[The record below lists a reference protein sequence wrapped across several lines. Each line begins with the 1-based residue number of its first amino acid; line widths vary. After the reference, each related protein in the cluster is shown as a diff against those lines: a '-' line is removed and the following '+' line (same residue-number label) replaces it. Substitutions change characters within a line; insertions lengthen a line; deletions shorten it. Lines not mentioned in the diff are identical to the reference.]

1 MAYTLG
7 DIGNAPGQVYDFLK
21 RKYVNLTTPDEEGD
35 YSSRKGRISRQ
46 QKLAEA
52 LSQMGAQE
60 EEVSTVGGITA
71 PVSGM
76 GALARGLTSFG
87 GAYLAS
93 KAAADEAAANKA
105 ARAEAI
111 EARKTFNQ
119 EPDLVMPGGS
129 ARLTPTPGS
138 NNAIPASPELPK
150 YILQDDE
157 AMAAGPQRSD
167 ATLRPFDIMPKEQDV
182 TFGNITTK
190 GGPRS
195 REDKARLLD
204 EYEMSDNPYLQKLS
218 ERLRSESKGEM
229 FEGSRWGNFR
239 LNPDGTV
246 ETVVAATKEG
256 DEVATSPFAKLI
268 NERDALLAGGAKP
281 DDPRVQAYNAKIQ
294 METTRSP
301 GTNVTVK
308 LPPGLNKAD
317 ETLGGMY
324 AEYITG
330 DTAAGQKN
338 MNQLGMAINYMV
350 KNPNISGGVTG
361 ALPIQVRSLF
371 PSLKAGANVQQ
382 MMEDVVQ
389 ANLKTVLGSQF
400 IAKEAEGLMKRIYD
414 PQQPDAVNVD
424 RATRLLKSVQEAAQ
438 AKDDAMRYFGQ
449 NNTISGYKPKY
460 AMVRSVDDIIYNAGL
475 TGVDVRGN
483 KPGTGGKADPLGIR
497 N

>member
-1 MAYTLG
+1 MAL
-7 DIGNAPGQVYDFLK
+7 FS
-21 RKYVNLTTPDEEGD
+21 LTKDDD
-35 YSSRKGRISRQ
+35 YASRKAAIARQ
-46 QKLAEA
+46 EKLAEM

-60 EEVSTVGGITA
+60 QAVSTAGGITA
-71 PVSGM
+71 PMSGM

-87 GAYLAS
+87 GSYLS
-93 KAAADEAAANKA
+93 GKAAADEAAANKA
-105 ARAEAI
+105 ARTEAI

-129 ARLTPTPGS
+129 ARLTPTPGG
-138 NNAIPASPELPK
+138 NDAIPASPELPK

-167 ATLRPFDIMPKEQDV
+167 TTLRPFNIMPKEQDV
-182 TFGNITTK
+182 TFGNITSK
-190 GGPRS
+190 VAPRS
-195 REDKARLLD
+195 REDKNRLLD

-218 ERLRSESKGEM
+218 ERLRTESKGEM
-229 FEGSRWGNFR
+229 FEGSKYGNFR
-239 LNPDGTV
+239 RNADGSI
-246 ETVVAATKEG
+246 ETVVPATNEAA
-256 DEVATSPFAKLI
+256 DRSPFMQLLI
-268 NERDALLAGGAKP
+268 DRDALIASGAKP
-281 DDPRVQAYNAKIQ
+281 DDPRVRALDAKINL
-294 METTRSP
+294 ETTRAP
-301 GTNVTVK
+301 GTSVTVK
-308 LPPGLNKAD
+308 MPPGLNSAD
-317 ETLGGMY
+317 ESLGKMY

-361 ALPIQVRSLF
+361 ALPVQVRALF
-371 PSLKAGANVQQ
+371 PSLKPGANVQQ

-389 ANLKTVLGSQF
+389 TNLKKVLGSQF

-414 PQQPDAVNVD
+414 PQLDAAVNVD
-424 RATRLLKSVQEAAQ
+424 RAIRLLKSVQEAAQ

-475 TGVDVRGN
+475 TGVDVRGDAPGAQPR
-483 KPGTGGKADPLGIR
+483 KPGVDYNNPLLR
-497 N
+497 